1 VLQGP
6 TEPAIYSGIAGAVEV
21 RVPHFEALIAV
32 DGALDEP
39 VWNGAAVLTGFSQY
53 APADGRPAEDSTQV
67 LVWYSATA
75 IYFGVRAFETHGAVH
90 ASLADRDKIA
100 TDDNVQILIDTFN
113 DHRQALVF
121 GANPFGVQ
129 ADGTLSEGMQS
140 RIAGLT
146 GNLGAV
152 RDTVDLSADFV
163 YESKGRVTDYG
174 YEVEIRIPFKSIRYQ
189 PRNEQIW
196 GLSIL
201 RQVQHSGY
209 LDTWAPARRGSASF
223 LAQSGTLT
231 GLTGLRRGLVLDVT
245 PETTERV
252 DGAPAT
258 PGWRYEAGNPQLGAT
273 VRWGVTNNLTLGGTA
288 NPDFSQVEADA
299 GQISF
304 DPRVALFFPEKRPFF
319 LEGMEYFDTPN
330 RLIYTRRLLRP
341 VGALKL
347 TGKTAGTT
355 VAALLGL
362 DDRSASVSG
371 SEPAYAMVRLRRD
384 VRDRVTGGIVLT
396 DKVDGDDYNRLAAAD
411 VRFVFGRIYTVA
423 VQGAESFTRAAGAA
437 TSGPLWEA
445 SLDRNGRS
453 VGAHYSLSALHPDF
467 QDQSGFIAR
476 AGIASGTVDHRL
488 TLYGRRGAAL
498 ESWTGDLFLFGRWDY
513 TRFVRG
519 LPPTDRELHVN
530 SALRLRGG
538 WVLGASVFFES
549 FGYDPGLYASYA
561 VERRTPAG
569 TDTVPFVGTPHIANL
584 DLVFSATTP
593 QFARFDA
600 NLLVLPAIQDE
611 NFFEWAPARVLIVNG
626 TANWRPTEQLRVT
639 ASYVAQQ
646 YVRKTDGSTVGM
658 RRIPRLKVEYQVA
671 RPLFVRLVGQYDAQ
685 FQDSLRD
692 DSRTN
697 DPILIRDPAT
707 NTYTRATARASNDL
721 RVDWL
726 LSYQPTPG
734 TVLFAGYGSSLT
746 EAAAFRF
753 RGLGRSGDG
762 FFLKLSYLFRL

>member
-1 VLQGP
+1 
-6 TEPAIYSGIAGAVEV
+6 
-21 RVPHFEALIAV
+21 
-32 DGALDEP
+32 
-39 VWNGAAVLTGFSQY
+39 
-53 APADGRPAEDSTQV
+53 
-67 LVWYSATA
+67 
-75 IYFGVRAFETHGAVH
+75 
-90 ASLADRDKIA
+90 
-100 TDDNVQILIDTFN
+100 
-113 DHRQALVF
+113 
-121 GANPFGVQ
+121 
-129 ADGTLSEGMQS
+129 M
-140 RIAGLT
+140 
-146 GNLGAV
+146 
-152 RDTVDLSADFV
+152 
-163 YESKGRVTDYG
+163 
-174 YEVEIRIPFKSIRYQ
+174 
-189 PRNEQIW
+189 
-196 GLSIL
+196 
-201 RQVQHSGY
+201 
-209 LDTWAPARRGSASF
+209 
-223 LAQSGTLT
+223 
-231 GLTGLRRGLVLDVT
+231 
-245 PETTERV
+245 
-252 DGAPAT
+252 
-258 PGWRYEAGNPQLGAT
+258 
-273 VRWGVTNNLTLGGTA
+273 
-288 NPDFSQVEADA
+288 
-299 GQISF
+299 
-304 DPRVALFFPEKRPFF
+304 
-319 LEGMEYFDTPN
+319 
-330 RLIYTRRLLRP
+330 
-341 VGALKL
+341 
-347 TGKTAGTT
+347 
-355 VAALLGL
+355 
-362 DDRSASVSG
+362 
-371 SEPAYAMVRLRRD
+371 
-384 VRDRVTGGIVLT
+384 
-396 DKVDGDDYNRLAAAD
+396 
-411 VRFVFGRIYTVA
+411 
-423 VQGAESFTRAAGAA
+423 
-437 TSGPLWEA
+437 
-445 SLDRNGRS
+445 
-453 VGAHYSLSALHPDF
+453 
-467 QDQSGFIAR
+467 
-476 AGIASGTVDHRL
+476 DHRL

-498 ESWTGDLFLFGRWDY
+498 ESWSGDLLLFGRWDY
-513 TRFVRG
+513 ARFVRG

-626 TANWRPTEQLRVT
+626 TANWRPTEQLRVA